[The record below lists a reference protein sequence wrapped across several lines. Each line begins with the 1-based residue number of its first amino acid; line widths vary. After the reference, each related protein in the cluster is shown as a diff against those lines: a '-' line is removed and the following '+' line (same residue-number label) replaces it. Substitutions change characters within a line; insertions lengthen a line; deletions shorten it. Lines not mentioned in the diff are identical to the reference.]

1 MLLYISEI
9 GEFWCKSGVGREH
22 IRRRDDSLLQTYLPI
37 NLSHRSG
44 DQCPSLLEDAKIAMQ
59 RKLLGDDKSE

>member
-22 IRRRDDSLLQTYLPI
+22 IRRRCTPGAGIGAPSFWVQEKFKWLT
-37 NLSHRSG
+37 R
-44 DQCPSLLEDAKIAMQ
+44 DQDQ
-59 RKLLGDDKSE
+59 KLVDK

>member
-22 IRRRDDSLLQTYLPI
+22 IRRRCTRDSLEKV
-37 NLSHRSG
+37 
-44 DQCPSLLEDAKIAMQ
+44 LLVKYKKKYK
-59 RKLLGDDKSE
+59 RLY

>member
-22 IRRRDDSLLQTYLPI
+22 NRCYCKLTKYLGFI
-37 NLSHRSG
+37 I
-44 DQCPSLLEDAKIAMQ
+44 ETK
-59 RKLLGDDKSE
+59 KSISIDLVKVKAILD